1 MPLPGGPSNKIGNRY
16 EMWWTVS
23 QLVRIMDGEVLSI
36 RIEAPIVEKAEF
48 VLTTQ
53 DGQEHHQ
60 AKRSHVSGKWSLFS
74 LKQEN
79 LLQTIFDQLSKNTS
93 VRFVFTSGSDT
104 PELRELIDR
113 ALSAKNLEEF
123 KSVFVSAKTHNDA
136 LEKLKDIWH
145 ADTATAYR
153 ILQQLEV
160 RTIDEKGL
168 EDQVRES
175 VLVRFLTNRE
185 NVCET
190 LRSIV
195 QDSVH
200 KTIDRKYLISV
211 LQDRGF
217 ALRKLMVPNNTLPL
231 VDDVTDGYLETVRH
245 KLILGS
251 LITRDSTQELLAKIK
266 GKSIGCDFVLTG
278 KAGGG
283 KTVCVMEA
291 VEALRKSDDPFV
303 VLAFRLDRID
313 PVSSTKELGERL
325 DLEESPALVLATA
338 AEATSSDAVLVIDQL
353 DAVST
358 TSGRSSEFL
367 DVVEVLLSEVQ
378 VLRDKVNFH
387 VVVVCRE
394 FDWKNEHRLR
404 RLLPKDSTNINVT
417 DFSLEEVSS
426 VLGKSGFNTGLFG
439 VKQLDLLCLPQNLYL
454 FLDTDP
460 APDSIPEFLS
470 PKDLF
475 DRYWTEKRKAVNARV
490 ALSSDFWQEIILMLC
505 DEMTRTQQLSV
516 LKEKLDRFPED
527 YLNQMASE
535 GVLSFDGNR
544 YGFGHE
550 SFFDYC
556 FARNFVANEESL
568 TEFLVKSE
576 QHLFRRAQVRQ
587 VLVYLHDADHG
598 RYCKEL
604 QELLTDK
611 KIRYHLK
618 DLAVNLAFTLQ
629 NPNEKEWDV
638 FAPWIES
645 EIEMIKNGKPNP
657 DKFANLVWSRFFS
670 TYSWFQITYRKGL
683 ITDWLT
689 SGNDNI
695 VNTGVDYVRC
705 HQRHSGDRAA
715 ELLEPFVGIND
726 EWRQRLCQVMQ
737 WVDHG
742 NSRRFFDLF
751 LKLIDDGTLDDAR
764 DTFASNGTFWGMLSS
779 LGKKRLVWIPEVLA
793 HWLSRRFLIIQ
804 NNRDSLGRPK
814 WHDLFNN
821 DESGSE
827 DIFNS
832 ATKFP
837 DKFVRHVLPV
847 ILEIA
852 DRAVKEKIAPKKDA
866 VWGTPI
872 NSEYNSISEVCRK
885 ALTRAVENLAETKSD
900 CIAEIL
906 AEIKSH
912 DTNLANYL
920 LQHAFTAGAVHFAD
934 DAVSDLCE
942 QSWRFECGYSDSPYW
957 IAIQLIKEITPLCSD
972 ENRARLEKAILNY
985 TTNYEQTPDGYKLRG
1000 HACFNL
1006 LSGIPVELRS
1016 KNARSRFAELERK
1029 FGKTISTPQKIK
1041 AYRIDSP
1048 IEKSAAEKMTDEQ
1061 WLSAIKKYNSEE
1073 RHNWENLEKGT
1084 ALELAR
1090 MLQECVKQ
1098 EPKRFS
1104 QLSLRFPKGTHPFY
1118 IEHTLNA
1125 LKGATASTEL
1135 KLEVCRKAYTETP
1148 IDCGKAL
1155 VDLLGSMEEPL
1166 PNDAMQMLD
1175 WLATVHPDPEEELW
1189 NKKTVSGDTYY
1200 GGDILTYGINTTRGR
1215 AALAIRD
1222 LIQRDKSYIQ
1232 HFQPTIKHLANDK
1245 SVSVRACVSS
1255 TLLAISNHE
1264 PEFALEQFL
1273 GLVKPRGSQIGNER
1287 LLSTYE
1293 VERFVNFG
1301 LNKHFGRL
1309 RDVIERMLRSELPET
1324 AQVGAR
1330 LASIALLLHHENAK
1344 TLVEEA
1350 LHGHALQRMGVAQV
1364 ATRNIGH
1371 SQYRQWSEQNLLM
1384 FFDDDDRDVRA
1395 EAATCFRSMEGQSME
1410 SFENLITKFCDSAAY
1425 QEDSFSLLNAL
1436 EDSSHRLPGITYNVC
1451 KIFLERF
1458 SDEARDFRTR
1468 RSGDSRSVTTLLLRT
1483 YHQHQQDEWASKCLN
1498 PSLTGHFKT

>member
-1 MPLPGGPSNKIGNRY
+1 M
-16 EMWWTVS
+16 
-23 QLVRIMDGEVLSI
+23 
-36 RIEAPIVEKAEF
+36 
-48 VLTTQ
+48 
-53 DGQEHHQ
+53 
-60 AKRSHVSGKWSLFS
+60 
-74 LKQEN
+74 
-79 LLQTIFDQLSKNTS
+79 
-93 VRFVFTSGSDT
+93 
-104 PELRELIDR
+104 
-113 ALSAKNLEEF
+113 
-123 KSVFVSAKTHNDA
+123 
-136 LEKLKDIWH
+136 
-145 ADTATAYR
+145 
-153 ILQQLEV
+153 
-160 RTIDEKGL
+160 
-168 EDQVRES
+168 RES
-175 VLVRFLTNRE
+175 VLVRFLTNPD

-200 KTIDRKYLISV
+200 KTIDRNYLISF

-217 ALRKLMVPNNTLPL
+217 VFRKLMVPKNTLPL
-231 VDDVTDGYLETVRH
+231 VDNVTDRYLKTVRH

-251 LITRDSTQELLAKIK
+251 LISRDSTQELLAKIK

-291 VEALRKSDDPFV
+291 VEALRKSDDPV
-303 VLAFRLDRID
+303 AVLAFRLDRIGK
-313 PVSSTKELGERL
+313 VSSTKELGERL
-325 DLEESPALVLATA
+325 HLEESPVLVLATA
-338 AEATSSDAVLVIDQL
+338 ARVTSSEAVLVIDQL
-353 DAVST
+353 DAMST
-358 TSGRSSEFL
+358 TSGRSLELL
-367 DVVEVLLSEVQ
+367 DVVEALLSEVQ
-378 VLRDKVNFH
+378 EWRDKVNFH

-404 RLLPKDSTNINVT
+404 HLLPKDSININVT

-426 VLGKSGFNTGLFG
+426 VLDNSGFNTGLFG

-454 FLDTDP
+454 FLDTNPD
-460 APDSIPEFLS
+460 PDSIPEFLS

-475 DRYWTEKRKAVNARV
+475 DRYWTEKRKAVNAGV
-490 ALSSDFWQEIILMLC
+490 GLSSDFWQKIILLLC

-516 LKEKLDRFPED
+516 LKEKLDQFPVD
-527 YLNQMASE
+527 YLIQMASE

-556 FARNFVANEESL
+556 FARNFVTNKESL
-568 TEFLVKSE
+568 TEFLVKAE

-604 QELLTDK
+604 HELLTDK

-629 NPNEKEWDV
+629 NPKEKEWDV

-645 EIEMIKNGKPNP
+645 EIEMIKSGKPNL
-657 DKFANLVWSRFFS
+657 DKFANIVWSRFS
-670 TYSWFQITYRKGL
+670 SSNSWFQITDRKGL
-683 ITDWLT
+683 ITDWLA
-689 SGNDNI
+689 SENDSLVDMG
-695 VNTGVDYVRC
+695 VNYVRI
-705 HQRHSGDRAA
+705 HQRHSGDRTA

-726 EWRQRLCQVMQ
+726 EWRQRLCRVMQ

-779 LGKKRLVWIPEVLA
+779 LGKKRLEWIPEVLA
-793 HWLSRRFLIIQ
+793 HWLSRRFLIIL
-804 NNRDSLGRPK
+804 NTRDSLGRPK

-821 DESGSE
+821 DKSGSE

-832 ATKFP
+832 ATQFP

-847 ILEIA
+847 VLEIA

-872 NSEYNSISEVCRK
+872 NSKYNSISEVCRK

-900 CIAEIL
+900 SIAEIL

-912 DTNLANYL
+912 DTYLANYL
-920 LQHAFTAGAVHFAD
+920 LQHAYIAGAVHFAD
-934 DAVSDLCE
+934 DAVSDLCD
-942 QSWRFECGYSDSPYW
+942 QPWRFECGYSDSFYW
-957 IAIQLIKEITPLCSD
+957 FAIKLIKEITPLCTD

-1016 KNARSRFAELERK
+1016 KNARTRFAELERK
-1029 FGKTISTPQKIK
+1029 FGKTISPPQKIK
-1041 AYRIDSP
+1041 AYGIVSP

-1061 WLSAIKKYNSEE
+1061 WLNAIKKYDSEE
-1073 RHNWENLEKGT
+1073 RQNWEKPEKGA

-1098 EPKRFS
+1098 EPERFS
-1104 QLSLRFPKGTHPFY
+1104 QLSLRFPFGTHPFY

-1125 LKGATASTEL
+1125 LKGATVSTEL
-1135 KLEVCRKAYTETP
+1135 KLEVCHKAYTETP

-1166 PNDAMQMLD
+1166 PNDAVQILD
-1175 WLATVHPDPEEELW
+1175 WLAIEHPDPEEELW
-1189 NKKTVSGDTYY
+1189 NKKTVRGEPYY
-1200 GGDILTYGINTTRGR
+1200 GGEILTYGVNTTRGR

-1222 LIQRDKSYIQ
+1222 LIHRDKSYIQ

-1245 SVSVRACVSS
+1245 NVSVRACVSS
-1255 TLLAISNHE
+1255 TLSAIINHNS
-1264 PEFALEQFL
+1264 EFALEQFL
-1273 GLVKPRGSQIGNER
+1273 RLVKAQDSRIDNER

-1293 VERFVNFG
+1293 VERFINFG
-1301 LNKHFGRL
+1301 LYKHFGRL

-1324 AQVGAR
+1324 AKVGAR

-1350 LHGHALQRMGVAQV
+1350 FHGHALQRLGVAQV
-1364 ATRNIGH
+1364 ASSNIGQT
-1371 SQYRQWSEQNLLM
+1371 QYRQWSEQKLLR
-1384 FFDDDDRDVRA
+1384 FFDDDDRAVRV
-1395 EAATCFRSMEGQSME
+1395 EAATCFRNLEGQSLE
-1410 SFENLITKFCDSAAY
+1410 PFENLINQFCDSVAY

-1451 KIFLERF
+1451 KKFLERF

-1498 PSLTGHFKT
+1498 LIDRMCVAGIYEIRSSLDEYER